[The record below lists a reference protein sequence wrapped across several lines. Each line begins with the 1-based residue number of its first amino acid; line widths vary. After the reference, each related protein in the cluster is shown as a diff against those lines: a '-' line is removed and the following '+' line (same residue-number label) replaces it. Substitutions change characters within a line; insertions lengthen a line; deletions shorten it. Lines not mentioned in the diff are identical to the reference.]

1 MPNDVGI
8 VSAAGGVLTVGGVVI
23 AGLTWPM
30 TKQPFAQTR
39 IQRAVSGRELRAMD
53 YPYPLYQ
60 YQLVFNFLRQ
70 GGGFNE
76 ANTLLGL
83 IEACVGA
90 WGTFLFDDPSDDT
103 ASGQFIGTGDGSTTQ
118 FQLQYAKGGSIAFTR
133 PVDAVNA
140 LTAVYFNGVV
150 QSSGGYSIATGVNST
165 GLLTFG
171 APPGSGV
178 SITADFTYYFR
189 CRFTDDSYSFDNFMY
204 RLWELKKLTFLSVFP

>member
-103 ASGQFIGTGDGSTTQ
+103 ATGQFIGTGNGSTTQ
-118 FQLQYAKGGSIAFTR
+118 FQLQYGKGGTIIFTR

-165 GLLTFG
+165 GLLTFS
-171 APPGSGV
+171 AAPGSGV
-178 SITADFTYYFR
+178 TITADFTYYFR
-189 CRFTDDSYSFDNFMY
+189 CRFTDDSYSMDNFMY
-204 RLWELKKLTFLSVFP
+204 RLWELKKLTFLSTFP